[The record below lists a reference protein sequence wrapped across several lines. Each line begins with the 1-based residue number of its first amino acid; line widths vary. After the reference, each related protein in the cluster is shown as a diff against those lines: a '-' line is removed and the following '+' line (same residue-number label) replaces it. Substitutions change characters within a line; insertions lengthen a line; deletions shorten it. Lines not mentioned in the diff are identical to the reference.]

1 MAKRGPEGPVPRRS
15 PRVRL
20 YLQEPDRGLDA
31 EPKHL
36 TFAKQLSRGKRRG
49 GGGGWA
55 QEFVL
60 MGMPRHGQ
68 EQGPWAEPVASP
80 QPLPNGE

>member
-1 MAKRGPEGPVPRRS
+1 MAKRGPEGPEPRRS

-36 TFAKQLSRGKRRG
+36 TFANQLSRGGRG
-49 GGGGWA
+49 GEVEVVG
-55 QEFVL
+55 
-60 MGMPRHGQ
+60 HGNWFSW
-68 EQGPWAEPVASP
+68 EC
-80 QPLPNGE
+80 